1 MECYQYLLTLAA
13 RPRGLHPITSEV
25 VRAAT
30 GLREIKAGM
39 LQVFLLHTSASLT
52 INENADPDVPL
63 DLETALSRL
72 APEQAGYRHVC
83 EGADDMPAHIKTS
96 LTDTSL
102 MVPVRQGAL
111 CLGTWQGIFLW
122 EHRCQAGPRRLV
134 LTLWGR

>member
-25 VRAAT
+25 VRASTA
-30 GLREIKAGM
+30 LCDIRAGV
-39 LQVFLLHTSASLT
+39 LQIFLLHTSASLT

-63 DLETALSRL
+63 DLDTALSRL
-72 APEQAGYRHVC
+72 APEDAGYRHVC
-83 EGADDMPAHIKTS
+83 EGPDDMPAHIKTA

-102 MVPVRQGAL
+102 TVPVREGGL
-111 CLGTWQGIFLW
+111 CLGTWQGVFLF
-122 EHRCQAGPRRLV
+122 EHRRQAGPRRLV